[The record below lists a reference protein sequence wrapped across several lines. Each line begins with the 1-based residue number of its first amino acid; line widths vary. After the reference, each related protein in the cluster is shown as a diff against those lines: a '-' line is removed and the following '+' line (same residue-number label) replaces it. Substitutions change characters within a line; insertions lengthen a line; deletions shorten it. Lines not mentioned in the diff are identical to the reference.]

1 MPTLI
6 KMLCSVRAKPS
17 VRHRSWLQLGC
28 AAVLVMSHS
37 LHAQSLSQQHQV
49 QPDETLWRIAI
60 AIRPSTEV
68 SMDQVLQ
75 AIVALNPTVF
85 PLGDINQLPA
95 GAWLQLPTKAQILA
109 QQSQLDNEVVAEFP
123 AKATED
129 TDTENP
135 VATSAS
141 LASSDYDGDTAPTM
155 SQQPMSE
162 QAEAVAVPVASAA
175 TQDAGA
181 ANQPSLWQDIEWFSQ
196 LNLMPRWY
204 SQTGLQQQ
212 SQWHPAASFEFE
224 AYWQSDDRSHTLVFS
239 PYLRWDQQ
247 DSRRHLVDISEA
259 YWLYYGG
266 DWELRAGINKVFW
279 GAVES
284 QRLVDVIN
292 QRDLLDRPDGESKLG
307 QPMLQLSLIRDFGTL
322 QAFALP
328 YFRERRFAGDDG
340 RLRLPLPV
348 DTAAA
353 SYQSRHGRNHLD
365 WALRW
370 SQQFRGLDLGLSY
383 FQGTSR
389 EPVLLPAEAQLQ
401 PYYPQL
407 KQAGLDAQWILGAW
421 LWKTEAVYRHT
432 DLQHSKALVSGFEYT
447 QIGINE
453 QFWDLGWLLEYQYDS
468 RGIAGDTIAQNDLF
482 VGWRLAL
489 NDAAGSEILLGFMQD
504 LDRRHSRSAYMEAST
519 RLGDRWRLR
528 VDGWLFH
535 SRYPDELLFWLRRD
549 DYIQL
554 TLEFYF

>member
-1 MPTLI
+1 MP
-6 KMLCSVRAKPS
+6 CSVRAKPS
-17 VRHRSWLQLGC
+17 VRHRSWLRLGC

-37 LHAQSLSQQHQV
+37 LHAQSLNHQHQV

-109 QQSQLDNEVVAEFP
+109 QQSELHNEVVAELP
-123 AKATED
+123 AKAAKSDEREESVVTSVSAD
-129 TDTENP
+129 QGSNV
-135 VATSAS
+135 VAAAVQTV
-141 LASSDYDGDTAPTM
+141 
-155 SQQPMSE
+155 SQQPSSE
-162 QAEAVAVPVASAA
+162 QDATAVPVAPAA

-181 ANQPSLWQDIEWFSQ
+181 EKAASFWQDIEWFSQ

-212 SQWHPAASFEFE
+212 KQWHPAASFEFE
-224 AYWQSDDRSHTLVFS
+224 AYWQSDDRSHTLIFS

-247 DSRRHLVDISEA
+247 DSRRHLIDISEA

-468 RGIAGDTIAQNDLF
+468 RGIAGDTIAQNDIF

-489 NDAAGSEILLGFMQD
+489 NDAAGSEVLLGVMQD

-528 VDGWLFH
+528 VDGWLFQ
-535 SRYPDELLFWLRRD
+535 SRYPDELLYWLRRD